1 MLKRLKIL
9 TSAFFI
15 ALFLTVLAKP
25 AQASE
30 GTAQLTSTTGNPA
43 RCFVSSVLLKDLNFR
58 VLVTCRDLVVPPA
71 ADAFVYSVWST
82 SAENGRPAKL
92 GDLDVGKGEF
102 KTKTAFTDVY
112 ITQEQSSRSRTPS
125 EAILRGTMQ
134 PISFLEGPAPTPTP
148 TPQSGQ
154 PAENFGEIIEQQPT
168 PTPTPA
174 ESKGFLGG
182 IQRVGLI
189 AVIVVFVL
197 ILVIAAI
204 TRARG

>member
-9 TSAFFI
+9 TSAFFV
-15 ALFLTVLAKP
+15 ALCLLVLAKP

-30 GTAQLTSTTGNPA
+30 GTTQLTSTTGSPA

-58 VLVTCRDLVVPPA
+58 VLVSCRDLTLPPA
-71 ADAFVYSVWST
+71 ADAFVYSVWAT
-82 SAENGRPAKL
+82 SAENGRPFKL

-102 KTKTAFTDVY
+102 RTSTAFTEVF
-112 ITQEQSSRSRTPS
+112 ITQEQSSRSRSPS
-125 EAILRGTMQ
+125 ETILRGAMQ
-134 PISFLEGPAPTPTP
+134 PISFLEGPAPAPTP

-154 PAENFGEIIEQQPT
+154 PAENFGQIIEQ

>member
-1 MLKRLKIL
+1 
-9 TSAFFI
+9 
-15 ALFLTVLAKP
+15 
-25 AQASE
+25 
-30 GTAQLTSTTGNPA
+30 
-43 RCFVSSVLLKDLNFR
+43 
-58 VLVTCRDLVVPPA
+58 
-71 ADAFVYSVWST
+71 
-82 SAENGRPAKL
+82 
-92 GDLDVGKGEF
+92 
-102 KTKTAFTDVY
+102 
-112 ITQEQSSRSRTPS
+112 
-125 EAILRGTMQ
+125 
-134 PISFLEGPAPTPTP
+134 LEGPAPVPTS
-148 TPQSGQ
+148 TPQSQQ

>member
-9 TSAFFI
+9 TSAFFV
-15 ALFLTVLAKP
+15 ALCLLVLAKP
-25 AQASE
+25 AHASE
-30 GTAQLTSTTGNPA
+30 GTTQLTSTTGAAA
-43 RCFVSSVLLKDLNFR
+43 RCFVSSVLLKDLNYR
-58 VLVTCRDLVVPPA
+58 VLVTCRDLTLPPA
-71 ADAFVYSVWST
+71 ADAFVYSVWGT
-82 SAENGRPAKL
+82 SSENGRPFKL

-102 KTKTAFTDVY
+102 RTSTAFTEVF
-112 ITQEQSSRSRTPS
+112 ITQEQSSRSRSPS
-125 EAILRGTMQ
+125 ETILRGAMQ
-134 PISFLEGPAPTPTP
+134 PISFLEGPAPAPTP

-154 PAENFGEIIEQQPT
+154 PAENFGQIIEQPT